1 MIFSGGK
8 PVPIENADR
17 ALATVSKLSVG
28 EYKFKLTVADE
39 EGLQT
44 SATMTVTVKESKSKF
59 SLFSKYLCDSSSL
72 AHLITYLFQIIR
84 LSRTLQDT
92 HTVVHFKTIIYWVI
106 NIVPTS
112 TGRYENMREYFPVR
126 EKVRQF

>member
-1 MIFSGGK
+1 M
-8 PVPIENADR
+8 PIENADR

-59 SLFSKYLCDSSSL
+59 SLFSKYWCDSSS
-72 AHLITYLFQIIR
+72 
-84 LSRTLQDT
+84 
-92 HTVVHFKTIIYWVI
+92 
-106 NIVPTS
+106 
-112 TGRYENMREYFPVR
+112 
-126 EKVRQF
+126 